1 MTENRIALGI
11 VGASASYGWG
21 MRAHLPAFLA
31 LPEYDLAAVCTTRQE
46 TAEESAKAYGAR
58 KSYWDFREM
67 VADPEIDVVD
77 VCVRA
82 PSHYEVAM
90 AALEAGKHVFCEWPL
105 GANSAQADEMASLA
119 EAKGVRTMVGLQSR
133 YAPSFQRFRQLVQ
146 EGYLGR
152 LISANMTMFLP
163 GLGRPR
169 PEGAVWSTQREAGA
183 HTLSIATG
191 HALDVFL
198 WCMGELSEVSAEVTT
213 RMPQLPVAD
222 TDRFVDVTSPD
233 NVSLFGRTSRRR
245 SRLRA
250 RRQRAMARHGLPH
263 GGVWHGGDAG
273 CIVQPDGGDGG
284 PGAAWRKGERP
295 GDADSEPAGRV
306 ALGAAGGAGR
316 RCGEYGADVP
326 ALCGGYPRR
335 GCRCSPG
342 LPGGG
347 TSTPHAGCPAA
358 RDGDGRTGGSRVIAA
373 FGVAWLLI
381 RSDIIVTQNR

>member
-1 MTENRIALGI
+1 MADNKIGLGI

-21 MRAHLPAFLA
+21 MRAHLPAFLN

-46 TAEESAKAYGAR
+46 TAEESAKTYGAR
-58 KSYWDFREM
+58 KAYWDYREL

-119 EAKGVRTMVGLQSR
+119 EARGVRTMVGLQSR

-152 LISANMTMFLP
+152 TVSANMTMFLP

-169 PEGAVWSTQREAGA
+169 PEAAVWSTQREAGA

-198 WCMGELSEVSAEVTT
+198 WCLGELVEVSASVTT

-222 TDRFVDVTSPD
+222 TGRIIDVTSPD
-233 NVSLFGRTSRRR
+233 NVSLFGRTVDGAVVSAHVASVPWHGTAFRMEAYGTEGTLVASPSQMVEMVDPVLRGARGSDQAMEVLSPPAELRWTPPEVPDGVAVNMAQMFRRFAEAIR
-245 SRLRA
+245 GENVDAHPDFREAA
-250 RRQRAMARHGLPH
+250 RRHHTLDALQRAAETG
-263 GGVWHGGDAG
+263 
-273 CIVQPDGGDGG
+273 
-284 PGAAWRKGERP
+284 
-295 GDADSEPAGRV
+295 GRV
-306 ALGAAGGAGR
+306 AI
-316 RCGEYGADVP
+316 D
-326 ALCGGYPRR
+326 
-335 GCRCSPG
+335 S
-342 LPGGG
+342 
-347 TSTPHAGCPAA
+347 
-358 RDGDGRTGGSRVIAA
+358 
-373 FGVAWLLI
+373 
-381 RSDIIVTQNR
+381 

>member
-58 KSYWDFREM
+58 KTYWDFREM

-90 AALEAGKHVFCEWPL
+90 AAIEAGKHVFCEWPL

-198 WCMGELSEVSAEVTT
+198 WCLGELSEVSAEVTT

-233 NVSLFGRTSRRR
+233 NVSLFGPHRRR
-245 SRLRA
+245 GGRLRA
-250 RRQRAMARHGLPH
+250 RRQRALARHRLPH
-263 GGVWHGGDAG
+263 GSLRHGWDAG
-273 CIVQPDGGDGG
+273 CIVQPDGRDGG
-284 PGAAWRKGERP
+284 PGVAWRKGQRP

-316 RCGEYGADVP
+316 RCGEHGADVP

-335 GCRCSPG
+335 GCGCAPG

-347 TSTPHAGCPAA
+347 PPSPHAGCPAA
-358 RDGDGRTGGSRVIAA
+358 RDGDGRPGRSRVIAA
-373 FGVAWLLI
+373 TGGAWL
-381 RSDIIVTQNR
+381 

>member
-1 MTENRIALGI
+1 
-11 VGASASYGWG
+11 
-21 MRAHLPAFLA
+21 
-31 LPEYDLAAVCTTRQE
+31 
-46 TAEESAKAYGAR
+46 
-58 KSYWDFREM
+58 M

-198 WCMGELSEVSAEVTT
+198 WCLGELSEVSAEVTT

-233 NVSLFGRTSRRR
+233 NVSLFGRTVDGAVVSAHVA
-245 SRLRA
+245 SVPW
-250 RRQRAMARHGLPH
+250 HGTAFRMEAY
-263 GGVWHGGDAG
+263 GTGGDAG
-273 CIVQPDGGDGG
+273 CIVQPDGRDGG
-284 PGAAWRKGERP
+284 PCAAWRKGERP

-306 ALGAAGGAGR
+306 ALGAAGGPGR
-316 RCGEYGADVP
+316 RCGEHGADVP
-326 ALCGGYPRR
+326 ALCGGYPRG
-335 GCRCSPG
+335 GCRCAPG

-347 TSTPHAGCPAA
+347 TSAPHAGCPAA
-358 RDGDGRTGGSRVIAA
+358 RDGDGRTGWQSSHSGIRRRVA
-373 FGVAWLLI
+373 LI